1 MKILLCRCPAQ
12 KIGTD
17 SGKKLQKNNIK
28 PKKIQPKITTSTTV
42 IPKTRSKTQK
52 PQPKTPSPYDP
63 QNPYKEP
70 QSGPKD
76 ITGKDI
82 EKDLIE
88 NDPLKGSQTDRNTQ
102 RSDEAQSASFE
113 TIAPEKDNPVNRNSK
128 LDSLAMRSFRKMK
141 LPEMSPVRVQ
151 QAMLNLLSEILMI
164 EILHQ

>member
-1 MKILLCRCPAQ
+1 M
-12 KIGTD
+12 
-17 SGKKLQKNNIK
+17 
-28 PKKIQPKITTSTTV
+28 
-42 IPKTRSKTQK
+42 
-52 PQPKTPSPYDP
+52 
-63 QNPYKEP
+63 
-70 QSGPKD
+70 
-76 ITGKDI
+76 KDI